1 MSANFFKA
9 FACSVVAGLMTAAV
23 GWTFVDTTSVVHWDN
38 PTAAVTQLATTVASA
53 LVR

>member
-1 MSANFFKA
+1 MSANFLKA
-9 FACSVVAGLMTAAV
+9 FACSVVAVLLTSAV

-38 PTAAVTQLATTVASA
+38 PAAATMQLATTVASA